1 MKRFLLAF
9 LCFWGASFAVTP
21 FPAIK
26 HHKVL
31 LSAVSSPY
39 LLETSFVLGTE
50 DTLEIEPGVEVF
62 FSGYAKLYLR
72 GMVRING
79 TVQKPVAFL
88 NADSSESWN
97 GLYFSTGD
105 NYFEVKNL
113 RVENSF
119 RNTVIRSQG
128 IFENVKFVNNYYG
141 LWVENSPRFD
151 LVGCDFKRNR
161 FALSVGV
168 GSVRFRNTKIHEN
181 VFGLYLYK
189 GTTFD
194 GDAKSVTNN
203 LEADIRK
210 ESDELAGKG
219 RKVSKS
225 VWQRIESGF

>member
-39 LLETSFVLGTE
+39 LLETSFVLGAE

-72 GMVRING
+72 GMVHING

>member
-1 MKRFLLAF
+1 MKRILFAF

-31 LSAVSSPY
+31 LSTVASPY

-72 GMVRING
+72 GTVHING

-189 GTTFD
+189 GTSFD
-194 GDAKSVTNN
+194 GDVKSVTNN

-219 RKVSKS
+219 HKVSKS

>member
-1 MKRFLLAF
+1 MKRLLLAF
-9 LCFWGASFAVTP
+9 LCLLGVSYAVTP
-21 FPAIK
+21 FPAVK

-31 LSAVSSPY
+31 LSSVSSPY
-39 LLETSFVLGTE
+39 LLETSFVLGAE

-72 GMVRING
+72 GTVHING

-210 ESDELAGKG
+210 ESDDLAGKG